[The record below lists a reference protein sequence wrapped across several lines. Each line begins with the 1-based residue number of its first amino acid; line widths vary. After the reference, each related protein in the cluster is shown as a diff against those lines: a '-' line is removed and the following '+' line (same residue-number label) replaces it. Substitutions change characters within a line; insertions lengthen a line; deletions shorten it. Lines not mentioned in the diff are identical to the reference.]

1 MVRLRKRSYSWIGY
15 PLCFLAFTV
24 AVATFFPSKT
34 INLTTI
40 CIQNDHI
47 NELDIA
53 KSYENAGSKNSEGIL
68 LNSST
73 CIGSP
78 KPKEDFDSLALVETS
93 QQKLQPTKEFYT
105 LDGTFT
111 NQILL
116 SFLLARAPPL
126 A

>member
-1 MVRLRKRSYSWIGY
+1 MVRLRKRSFSRIGY
-15 PLCFLAFTV
+15 PLCFLAFTL
-24 AVATFFPSKT
+24 AIATFFPSKT

-53 KSYENAGSKNSEGIL
+53 KSYENASSKNSEGVL

-73 CIGSP
+73 CIGSS
-78 KPKEDFDSLALVETS
+78 KPKEDFDSLALIETS
-93 QQKLQPTKEFYT
+93 HQKLQRNKEIYT
-105 LDGTFT
+105 LDEPFT

>member
-1 MVRLRKRSYSWIGY
+1 MVRLRKISFSRIGY
-15 PLCFLAFTV
+15 PLCFLAFTF
-24 AVATFFPSKT
+24 AIATFFPSKT

-47 NELDIA
+47 NDLDIA
-53 KSYENAGSKNSEGIL
+53 KTYENAGSKNSEGVL

-73 CIGSP
+73 CIGSS
-78 KPKEDFDSLALVETS
+78 KPKEDFDSLTLVETS
-93 QQKLQPTKEFYT
+93 HQKLQCTKEFYT
-105 LDGTFT
+105 LYKTFT